1 MASAFQ
7 GLVRTLLT
15 LGLCAL
21 SYLIARYGGGQP
33 HGIETGE
40 FVAVG
45 VAILA
50 MSAWSWRN
58 APPSH
63 GAAEFTANIIRH
75 GLTMAGALLA
85 GLLCL
90 GAALLGAWMQHG

>member
-1 MASAFQ
+1 
-7 GLVRTLLT
+7 
-15 LGLCAL
+15 
-21 SYLIARYGGGQP
+21 
-33 HGIETGE
+33 
-40 FVAVG
+40 
-45 VAILA
+45 